1 MWKAFHVFSGRIYKV
16 GIIRYVDVPA
26 EVSREIAGGAANVAV
41 RGTVEGV
48 ALRTMLVPQGRGC
61 HRLAIHGEIRKKLR
75 VDAGAVVEVALER
88 DEESREPAVPP
99 GLAMALRLTTRAQ
112 AEFRAMTTALRREI
126 VRYVTG
132 GKQEATRERRAQK
145 VVRLLMERAERKRR
159 RGENEVTE
167 LKSERVKE

>member
-1 MWKAFHVFSGRIYKV
+1 MREALHIFSGRIYKV

-26 EVSREIAGGAANVAV
+26 GVSREIARGAANVAV

-48 ALRTMLVPQGRGC
+48 PLRTTLMPRGRGC

-99 GLAMALRLTTRAQ
+99 GLAIALRLAPRAQ
-112 AEFRAMTTALRREI
+112 GEFRAMTTALRREI
-126 VRYVTG
+126 VRYVMG
-132 GKQEATRERRAQK
+132 GKQEATRERRVQK
-145 VVRLLMERAERKRR
+145 MVRRLEERALRRAKR
-159 RGENEVTE
+159 
-167 LKSERVKE
+167 